1 MKLKKLEI
9 YGFKSFKDRTEIVF
23 DDGITAI
30 VGPNGCGK
38 SNIADAIRWV
48 MGEQSAKTLRGSVM
62 QDVIFNGTEKEKSLS
77 YCEVSLF
84 FDNTDKTLPLEYDEV
99 VITRKLYRS
108 GESEYYLNKNVCRL
122 KDIGELL
129 RTAQIGRDG
138 YSIIGQGRVEQFIS
152 LRPEE
157 RRVIFDEATGIAGAK
172 QKKTEA
178 ERKLSRTKENLT
190 RYRDILTEIERQLE
204 PMKEQADKAIKYL
217 DLKDKLKYNEVN
229 SFIYRTEQVQ
239 SDKEKINLKIKGISE
254 ELAAKRENGDVLEKE
269 YNDAFDAISK
279 ADERLNQLH
288 EKQLELMI
296 AKEKAESAND
306 LSKQRIDLLT
316 AQNNSFESEIKEL
329 QERIASNEERKKTIT
344 FNLTEKKNEYAAC
357 SKKLAVLT
365 KEADELS
372 SNFASYSEKVDGI
385 REAIANKN
393 KEISLIDNDLV
404 ALEKSREYTGAAL
417 KDNDNEIN
425 SSDDILSDIE
435 KKIVAL
441 SNDKTI
447 ETQHLSDLRNDLTE
461 KEAEHSHIES
471 ELSMTANLINE
482 FEKKKAG
489 YTSQINFL
497 KKMKESYEGFSMSIK
512 KLLGDSKTNFE
523 VKNRIEGVV
532 ANLMTVPENLESAIE
547 SALGNAM
554 QNIVVRDVEDAKYLI
569 RYLKAKEYG
578 TVTFLPIPFMRRR
591 DLNAENR
598 ACLKMNGVLGVASE
612 LISYSSKYDNVFS
625 SLLGAT
631 VIVDNLDNAAEV
643 ARKFNSAFKVVT
655 LDGEVFATGG
665 SITGGGKKAK
675 ITNYLS
681 YDREIAELESSID
694 KVNAKENS
702 FNMKKANSMLKS
714 QSVVATIKSLERE
727 IKESEIKIATISENI
742 SSLKSSSTSN
752 KSQVELRAE
761 KSIALNEKLRK
772 IDADI
777 ERLKKQR
784 ITVESEGFDEEYL
797 KNEAAALESLRVTL
811 LAKNDEVNS
820 ERVLEVRINSEISE
834 LLRSVETIKSDC
846 ESYERQIKTRRE
858 SINNNI
864 FVIQKCNETLIDVEG
879 FSKEELQDVE
889 AKLKGIDD
897 YKKEQNAKLKELDA
911 NRTECISEIQKLEN
925 KIVNLE
931 FDRDKIDSDLSVLEN
946 KLQEEYFLDFESAL
960 PLKDPE
966 FKLSSSNSE
975 IRKLKDKI
983 YQLGSV
989 NVNAIEDL
997 KGLSGRYDEMNSQKN
1012 DMEKAEADLN
1022 KVISELAEEMRTKFD
1037 EGFKQVNEYF
1047 GETFKELFGGGNAKL
1062 KLVENDNGDKL
1073 SYGVDIEAEPP
1084 GKSLQNIT
1092 LLSGGEKTLT
1102 SIAIIISIM
1111 KLRPMPFCLLDEI
1124 ESALD
1129 EVNTV
1134 RFARYIKNFPGNTQF
1149 IMVTH
1154 KKSTMEAADRMFGVT
1169 MQEKGVSKVVS
1180 VKLSDVKDMDED
1192 VA

>member
-1 MKLKKLEI
+1 MKLKKLEV

-48 MGEQSAKTLRGSVM
+48 MGERSAKTLRGSVM
-62 QDVIFNGTEKEKSLS
+62 QDVIFNGTEKEKSMS

-108 GESEYYLNKNVCRL
+108 GESEYYLNKSICRL
-122 KDIGELL
+122 NDITDLL
-129 RTAQIGRDG
+129 RTAQIGREG

-157 RRVIFDEATGIAGAK
+157 RRTIFDEATGIAGCK
-172 QKKTEA
+172 LKKTEA

-239 SDKEKINLKIKGISE
+239 SDKEKINLKIKGLSE
-254 ELAAKRENGDVLEKE
+254 ELSLKRADGDALERE
-269 YNDAFDAISK
+269 YNDAFDAIAK
-279 ADERLNQLH
+279 ADERLNMLH

-306 LSKQRIDLLT
+306 LSKQRIELLT
-316 AQNNSFESEIKEL
+316 SQNEAFESEIKEL
-329 QERIASNEERKKTIT
+329 QERITAFEAKKKEIA
-344 FNLTEKKNEYAAC
+344 EKLAVQKTEYAAC
-357 SKKLAVLT
+357 SKKLALLA

-372 SNFASYSEKVDGI
+372 VSFDKASQNVEQI
-385 REAIANKN
+385 RNTISDKN
-393 KEISLIDNDLV
+393 KELSLIDNELV
-404 ALEKSREYTGAAL
+404 SLEKSREYTGASL
-417 KDNDNEIN
+417 KENDNEIN

-435 KKIVAL
+435 RKIVVL
-441 SNDKTI
+441 SNKKSE
-447 ETQHLSDLRNDLTE
+447 ETEKLSELRNELTE
-461 KEAEHSHIES
+461 KEEEHSHLEA
-471 ELSMTANLINE
+471 ELSRTANLINE
-482 FEKKKAG
+482 LEKKKAG
-489 YTSQINFL
+489 FTSQINFL
-497 KKMKESYEGFSMSIK
+497 RKMKESYEGFSMSIK
-512 KLLGDSKTNFE
+512 KLLGDSKSNLE
-523 VKNRIEGVV
+523 LKNRIDGVV
-532 ANLMTVPENLESAIE
+532 ANLMTVPEHLESAIE
-547 SALGNAM
+547 TALGNAM

-578 TVTFLPIPFMRRR
+578 TVTFLPIPFMKRR
-591 DLNAENR
+591 DLNRENR
-598 ACLKMNGVLGVASE
+598 ECLRMNGVLGVASE
-612 LISYSSKYDNVFS
+612 LITYSNKYDNVFS
-625 SLLGAT
+625 SLLGST

-665 SITGGGKKAK
+665 SISGGGKKAK

-681 YDREIAELESSID
+681 YDRDIADLEKSID
-694 KVNAKENS
+694 KVNATEGS
-702 FNMKKANSMLKS
+702 FNMKKANVMLKV
-714 QSVVATIKSLERE
+714 QSVVATVKSLERE

-742 SSLKSSSTSN
+742 SSLKSSSSTN

-777 ERLKKQR
+777 EKLKKHRIAVESGGFDEAYLKTESDALDALR
-784 ITVESEGFDEEYL
+784 ITV
-797 KNEAAALESLRVTL
+797 
-811 LAKNDEVNS
+811 LAKNEEVS
-820 ERVLEVRINSEISE
+820 KVRVDEVRINSDISE
-834 LLRSVETIKSDC
+834 LLRSLDA
-846 ESYERQIKTRRE
+846 IKTDTDSCERNIKARQD
-858 SINNNI
+858 SIKNNV
-864 FVIQKCNETLIDVEG
+864 FVINKCNESLVNVDD
-879 FSKEELQDVE
+879 FSKDELDDVN
-889 AKLKGIDD
+889 AKLKGIDE
-897 YKKEQNAKLKELDA
+897 YKKEQNGKLKEVDTK
-911 NRTECISEIQKLEN
+911 RTECISDIQKLEN
-925 KIVNLE
+925 KIINLE
-931 FDRDKIDSDLSVLEN
+931 FDRDKIDSDLSVLEQ
-946 KLQEEYFLDFESAL
+946 KLEEEYFLNYETAL

-997 KGLSGRYDEMNSQKN
+997 KGLSERFEEMNSQKL
-1012 DMEKAEADLN
+1012 DMEKAETDLN
-1022 KVISELAEEMRTKFD
+1022 KVIAELTEEMRTKFD

-1047 GETFKELFGGGNAKL
+1047 GETFRELFGGGNACL
-1062 KLVENDNGDKL
+1062 KLVENENGDKL

-1102 SIAIIISIM
+1102 SIAIVISIM

-1134 RFARYIKNFPGNTQF
+1134 RFAKYIKNFPGNTQF
-1149 IMVTH
+1149 ILVTH

-1180 VKLSDVKDMDED
+1180 VKLSEVKDIDEEI
-1192 VA
+1192 A

>member
-48 MGEQSAKTLRGSVM
+48 MGERSAKTLRGSVM
-62 QDVIFNGTEKEKSLS
+62 QDVIFNGTEKEKSMS

-108 GESEYYLNKNVCRL
+108 GESEYYLNKSMCRL
-122 KDIGELL
+122 NDITDLL
-129 RTAQIGRDG
+129 RTAQIGREG

-178 ERKLSRTKENLT
+178 ERKLSRTKENLI
-190 RYRDILTEIERQLE
+190 RYKDILSEIERQLE

-239 SDKEKINLKIKGISE
+239 SDKEKINLKIKGISD
-254 ELAAKRENGDVLEKE
+254 ELAEKRNVGDYLEKE
-269 YNDAFDAISK
+269 YNDAFDAIAK
-279 ADERLNQLH
+279 ADERLTQLH

-306 LSKQRIDLLT
+306 LSKQRIELLT
-316 AQNNSFESEIKEL
+316 SQNDAFAVEIKEL
-329 QERIASNEERKKTIT
+329 EERILSSEERKKEISES
-344 FNLTEKKNEYAAC
+344 LKNKRAEYSEC

-365 KEADELS
+365 KDADELS
-372 SNFASYSEKVDGI
+372 SKFTASAEKVEGI
-385 REAIANKN
+385 RSAISNKN
-393 KEISLIDNDLV
+393 KELSLIDNELIS
-404 ALEKSREYTGAAL
+404 LEKSREYTSVSL
-417 KDNDNEIN
+417 KENDNEIN
-425 SSDDILSDIE
+425 SNDDILSDIE

-441 SNDKTI
+441 SNDKTS
-447 ETQHLSDLRNDLTE
+447 ETEKLSELRNELTE
-461 KEAEHSHIES
+461 KEEEHSHIET
-471 ELSMTANLINE
+471 ELSRTANLINE
-482 FEKKKAG
+482 LEKKKAG
-489 YTSQINFL
+489 FTSQINFL

-512 KLLGDSKTNFE
+512 KLLSDAKSNLELRGK
-523 VKNRIEGVV
+523 IEGVV
-532 ANLMTVPENLESAIE
+532 ANLMSVPENLESAIE
-547 SALGNAM
+547 TALGNAM

-569 RYLKAKEYG
+569 RYLKTKEYG
-578 TVTFLPIPFMRRR
+578 TVTFLPIPFMKRR
-591 DLNAENR
+591 DLTFENR
-598 ACLKMNGVLGVASE
+598 ACLKMKGVLGVASE
-612 LISYSSKYDNVFS
+612 LITYSSKYDNVFS
-625 SLLGAT
+625 SLLGST
-631 VIVDNLDNAAEV
+631 VIVDNLDNATEV

-675 ITNYLS
+675 ITNFLS
-681 YDREIAELESSID
+681 YDREISELEKSID
-694 KVNAKENS
+694 KVNATENT

-714 QSVVATIKSLERE
+714 QSIVASIKSLERE
-727 IKESEIKIATISENI
+727 IKESEIRIATISENI
-742 SSLKSSSTSN
+742 TSLKSSSTSN

-761 KSIALNEKLRK
+761 KSIALNEKLRQ
-772 IDADI
+772 IDLDI
-777 ERLKKQR
+777 ESLKKNR
-784 ITVESEGFDEEYL
+784 IAVESGGFDEEYL
-797 KNEAAALESLRVTL
+797 KLESDALEQLRL
-811 LAKNDEVNS
+811 KLIAKNEEVS
-820 ERVLEVRINSEISE
+820 AERISEVRINSDISE
-834 LLRSVETIKSDC
+834 LLRSVESIKTDC
-846 ESYERQIKTRRE
+846 DSYTRQIKSRKE
-858 SINNNI
+858 SIKNNV
-864 FVIQKCNETLIDVEG
+864 FVINKCNETLIDVEG
-879 FSKEELQDVE
+879 FSKEELDDVE

-897 YKKEQNAKLKELDA
+897 YKKEQNAKLKDVDA
-911 NRTECISEIQKLEN
+911 KRTECISDIQKLEN

-931 FDRDKIDSDLSVLEN
+931 FDRDKIDSDLSVLEH
-946 KLQEEYFLDFESAL
+946 KLEEEYFLNYETAL

-966 FKLSSSNSE
+966 FKLSASNSE

-997 KGLSGRYDEMNSQKN
+997 KGLSGRYEEMNSQKS
-1012 DMEKAEADLN
+1012 DMEKAETDLN
-1022 KVISELAEEMRTKFD
+1022 KVIADLTEEMRGKFD

-1047 GETFKELFGGGNAKL
+1047 GQTFKELFGGGNARL
-1062 KLVENDNGDKL
+1062 KLVEDDNGDKL
-1073 SYGVDIEAEPP
+1073 SYGIDIEAEPP
-1084 GKSLQNIT
+1084 GKTLQNIT

-1134 RFARYIKNFPGNTQF
+1134 RFAKYIKNFPGDTQF

-1154 KKSTMEAADRMFGVT
+1154 KKSTMEAANRMFGVT

-1180 VKLSDVKDMDED
+1180 VKLSEVKDIDEEI
-1192 VA
+1192 A

>member
-1 MKLKKLEI
+1 MKLKKLEV

-122 KDIGELL
+122 KDIAELL
-129 RTAQIGRDG
+129 RTAQIGREG

-157 RRVIFDEATGIAGAK
+157 RRVIFDEATGIAGCK
-172 QKKTEA
+172 LKKTEA
-178 ERKLSRTKENLT
+178 ERKLAKTKENLT

-204 PMKEQADKAIKYL
+204 PMREQADKAIKYL

-229 SFIYRTEQVQ
+229 NFIYRTEQVQ
-239 SDKEKINLKIKGISE
+239 SDKEKINAKIAGLSE
-254 ELAAKRENGDVLEKE
+254 ELSAKRELGDTLAKE
-269 YNDAFDAISK
+269 YNDAFEAIAK
-279 ADERLNQLH
+279 ADERLTELH

-306 LSKQRIDLLT
+306 LSRQRAELLT
-316 AQNNSFESEIKEL
+316 KQNAEFSTEIEELNERISTSNAKIKEL
-329 QERIASNEERKKTIT
+329 GETLSSKRS
-344 FNLTEKKNEYAAC
+344 EYSEC
-357 SKKLAVLT
+357 SKKLSALG
-365 KEADELS
+365 KEQQALFDGFSLS
-372 SNFASYSEKVDGI
+372 AQKVENI
-385 REAIANKN
+385 RNSLSDKN
-393 KEISLIDNDLV
+393 KELAEIANELTS
-404 ALEKSREYTGAAL
+404 LEKSKEYTLSAL
-417 KDNDNEIN
+417 HENDNEIN
-425 SSDDILSDIE
+425 SGDDILSDLE
-435 KKIVAL
+435 KRIVAL
-441 SNDKTI
+441 SNEKSK
-447 ETQHLSDLRNDLTE
+447 ETEALSALRDELTE
-461 KEAEHSHIES
+461 KEEEHSHAEA
-471 ELSMTANLINE
+471 EVNRTANLITE
-482 FEKKKAG
+482 LEKKKAG
-489 YTSQINFL
+489 FTSQINFL
-497 KKMKESYEGFSMSIK
+497 KKMKESYEGFSMSVK
-512 KLLGDSKTNFE
+512 KLLTDSKNNENIRF
-523 VKNRIEGVV
+523 KIEGVV
-532 ANLMTVPENLESAIE
+532 ANLMTVPQNLEVAIE

-554 QNIVVRDVEDAKYLI
+554 QNVVVKDVEDAKYLI

-578 TVTFLPIPFMRRR
+578 TVTFLPMPFMRRR
-591 DLNAENR
+591 DLSRENR
-598 ACLKMNGVLGVASE
+598 ACLNMQGVLGVASE
-612 LISYSSKYDNVFS
+612 LITYSPKYDSVFS

-655 LDGEVFATGG
+655 LDGEIFATGG

-681 YDREIAELESSID
+681 YDREIGELEKSID
-694 KVNAKENS
+694 KVNATES
-702 FNMKKANSMLKS
+702 AFNLKKTNSMLKV
-714 QSVVATIKSLERE
+714 QSVVAAIKSLERE
-727 IKESEIKIATISENI
+727 IKEREIKIATISENI
-742 SSLKSSSTSN
+742 SSLKSSSSSN

-772 IDADI
+772 LDAEI
-777 ERLKKQR
+777 ETLKKRR
-784 ITVESEGFDEEYL
+784 ISVESGDVDEDYL
-797 KNEAAALESLRVTL
+797 KKESEALESLRVTL
-811 LAKNDEVNS
+811 SVKNDELNT
-820 ERVLEVRINSEISE
+820 EKINEVRINSEISE
-834 LLRSVETIKSDC
+834 ILRSVENIRTDIS
-846 ESYERQIKTRRE
+846 SYERQIKTRKE
-858 SINNNI
+858 SIKNNE
-864 FVIQKCNETLIDVEG
+864 FVIGKCNEELIDVEG
-879 FSKEELQDVE
+879 FSKEEIDEVE

-897 YKKEQNAKLKELDA
+897 YKKEQNAKLKEVDSK
-911 NRTECISEIQKLEN
+911 RTECISEIQKLEN

-931 FDRDKIDSDLSVLEN
+931 FDRDKIDSDLAVLAQ
-946 KLQEEYFLDFESAL
+946 KLEEEYFLDYETAL
-960 PLKDPE
+960 PLKDPDY
-966 FKLSSSNSE
+966 KLSSSNSE
-975 IRKLKDKI
+975 IRKLKDRI

-997 KGLSGRYDEMNSQKN
+997 KGLSGRFDEMNKQKN

-1022 KVISELAEEMRTKFD
+1022 KVIADLTDEMRGKFD
-1037 EGFKQVNEYF
+1037 EGFRQVNEYF
-1047 GETFKELFGGGNAKL
+1047 GETFKELFGGGNARL
-1062 KLVENDNGDKL
+1062 KLVENEDGDKL

-1084 GKSLQNIT
+1084 GKALQNIT

-1149 IMVTH
+1149 ILVTH

-1169 MQEKGVSKVVS
+1169 MQEKGVSKVIS